1 MRIHFQSPIA
11 LFKLHGRPL
20 ISWFKYSSAFKI
32 IYMKPFKI
40 FIVEDDPWYAEILEY
55 HLSLNPD
62 YQVEKFG
69 SGKELMDQLFKK
81 PDVITLDF
89 SLPDMSGE
97 DILNRIKKSEIDT
110 EVIIISGQ
118 EDVSTAVKLLRDG
131 AYDYIVK
138 DDETKDRLWKTINN
152 IRQTANLKGEI
163 EQLREEVGKKYD
175 FGKAIIGNSPRLNK
189 VFSLM
194 EKSAKTNITVSV
206 TGETGTGKELVAKAI
221 HYNSNRSKKP
231 FVAVNVAAIPAD
243 LIESELFGHEKG
255 AFTGAVTRRLGKFE
269 EATKGTIFLD
279 EIGEMDLNMQ
289 TKLLRVLQEREVTRI
304 GGIGKTKIDVRVIV
318 ATHKN
323 LSEEVKNGNF
333 REDLY
338 YRLLGLP
345 IELPPLR
352 ERGND
357 VLLLAKFFSD
367 EFCKENKIDKVC
379 YAKEAQTKLLKYPY
393 PGNVRELKAVIE
405 LATVMSSDSV
415 IHEEDVNFHSGQ
427 NMANFLNE
435 ECSLKEYNR
444 RIVKHYLEKYQDD
457 VLLVADKLDIGKST
471 IYRMLKSGD
480 L

>member
-1 MRIHFQSPIA
+1 
-11 LFKLHGRPL
+11 
-20 ISWFKYSSAFKI
+20 
-32 IYMKPFKI
+32 MKPFKI

-62 YQVEKFG
+62 YQVEKFA

-97 DILNRIKKSEIDT
+97 EILNRIKKSEIDT
-110 EVIIISGQ
+110 EVIVISGQ

-152 IRQTANLKGEI
+152 IRKTASLKGEI

-231 FVAVNVAAIPAD
+231 FVAVNVAAIPDD

-255 AFTGAVTRRLGKFE
+255 AFTGAITRRLGKFE
-269 EATKGTIFLD
+269 EANKGTIFLD

-304 GGIGKTKIDVRVIV
+304 GGTGSTKIDVRVIV

-357 VLLLAKFFSD
+357 ILLLAKFFSD
-367 EFCKENKIDKVC
+367 EFCKENKIDKVS
-379 YAKEAQTKLLKYPY
+379 YTKEAQTKLLKYPF

-405 LATVMSSDSV
+405 LAAVMSSDNT
-415 IHEEDVNFHSGQ
+415 IQEEDVNFHSGQ
-427 NMANFLNE
+427 NMSNFLNE

-444 RIVKHYLEKYQDD
+444 KIIKHYLEKYQDD